1 MRFRGLGRLRKLAR
15 RVGREIAPA
24 AVVLTYHRVQRLES
38 DPWTLAVT
46 PEHFD
51 EQMEVLRRHY
61 RVTSLRELAEAGRRG
76 RLPRRAA
83 VVTFDDGYADN
94 LLTAKP
100 LLEKHG
106 VPATVFVTTGYVGR
120 GREFWWDEL
129 DRIFLQPGRLP
140 EELRL
145 RIKGETYRWDL
156 HDASVY
162 SPAADDRRWKPG
174 QKVTPGPR
182 QRVYHE
188 LWTLMNPLAEDERL
202 DVRAALLAWA
212 GSDGQARPTH
222 RTLSGEELTALANG
236 GLVDVGAHTVTHSRL
251 AALPPSAQRDE
262 VRQSKRQLEEILN
275 RQVSTFAYPYGGPDD
290 YTDTTVEVVKEA
302 GFVCACTTSG
312 GLVRRGADPYRMPRV
327 HGQDVGGEAFARH
340 LDGWFRREE

>member
-1 MRFRGLGRLRKLAR
+1 VRLRGLGRLRKLVR
-15 RVGREIAPA
+15 RVGREIAPP

-61 RVTSLRELAEAGRRG
+61 HVTSLRELTEARRRG

-83 VVTFDDGYADN
+83 VVTLDDGYADN
-94 LLTAKP
+94 LLAAKP

-106 VPATVFVTTGYVGR
+106 VPAPVFVTTGYVDG

-129 DRIFLQPGRLP
+129 ERIFLQPGRLP

-156 HDASVY
+156 RDALVY
-162 SPAADDRRWKPG
+162 SPAADDRRWQPG
-174 QKVTPGPR
+174 QEVRPGPR
-182 QRVYHE
+182 QQLYHE
-188 LWTLMNPLAEDERL
+188 LWTLMHPLAEEERL

-212 GSDGQARPTH
+212 GADGLARPTH

-236 GLVDVGAHTVTHSRL
+236 GLVDVGAHTVTHPVL

-262 VRQSKRQLEEILN
+262 VRQSKRHLEEILN
-275 RQVSTFAYPYGGPDD
+275 RQVATFAYPYGRPDD
-290 YTDTTVEVVKEA
+290 YTEATVEVVKEA

-312 GLVRRGADPYRMPRV
+312 GLVGRGADAYRLPRV

-340 LDGWFRREE
+340 LDAWFRREE